1 MKALVGAFNQKKAL
15 VGAFSVI
22 VQPHR
27 LIVCSTSPDLML
39 ARSTAG
45 KHSASSSSKAS
56 CEIWPEGWLA
66 RKVLCLPL
74 TSVSLDPVSEQR
86 KRSSSRPSRAPG
98 RSLWR
103 SRLDSS
109 GSFELP
115 RRENFLKCKLEY

>member
-1 MKALVGAFNQKKAL
+1 MKALVGAFNQEKAL
-15 VGAFSVI
+15 VGVFSMI
-22 VQPHR
+22 VQLRR
-27 LIVCSTSPDLML
+27 LIFCSTSPDLML

-66 RKVLCLPL
+66 RKVLYFPR

-103 SRLDSS
+103 SRLDNS

-115 RRENFLKCKLEY
+115 RRENFLKYKLE

>member
-1 MKALVGAFNQKKAL
+1 
-15 VGAFSVI
+15 
-22 VQPHR
+22 
-27 LIVCSTSPDLML
+27 ML

-56 CEIWPEGWLA
+56 WEIWPEGWLA
-66 RKVLCLPL
+66 RKVLYFPR

-86 KRSSSRPSRAPG
+86 KRSSSRPSLAPG

-103 SRLDSS
+103 SRLDNS

-115 RRENFLKCKLEY
+115 RRENFLKYKLE